1 MLLLTAT
8 SAAPNSMGRAVPERQ
23 VLLPRSTALRQES
36 SPTYAAKLAKPCVSL
51 VPNVRDGWCERNC
64 RVDNCPSGV
73 CSCDGST
80 TSASVVKAPTGH
92 PFAAVSKNASVATSA
107 RSFTV
112 AQLPEESIGFC
123 EPAPFLRHC
132 GQTLTRHTH
141 ADTRNCERRYEGMV
155 VHGLGGGQPQY
166 LGLRRARREKEHQ
179 CVLLWSGFPREGSQ
193 SLPRRVSRKCRKR
206 MQTRRPALCAAAS
219 LEPSTSRLVRS
230 ATHAFGTFR
239 GYVCRLQSASG
250 RDGTV
255 LG

>member
-1 MLLLTAT
+1 MPYLSCFPKPPAPVATRGVDDQQCSRRTSLCVMLLLTAT

-23 VLLPRSTALRQES
+23 VLLPKSTALRQES

-92 PFAAVSKNASVATSA
+92 PFAAVSKNASAATSA

-123 EPAPFLRHC
+123 EPAP
-132 GQTLTRHTH
+132 
-141 ADTRNCERRYEGMV
+141 
-155 VHGLGGGQPQY
+155 
-166 LGLRRARREKEHQ
+166 
-179 CVLLWSGFPREGSQ
+179 S
-193 SLPRRVSRKCRKR
+193 
-206 MQTRRPALCAAAS
+206 
-219 LEPSTSRLVRS
+219 
-230 ATHAFGTFR
+230 
-239 GYVCRLQSASG
+239 
-250 RDGTV
+250 
-255 LG
+255 